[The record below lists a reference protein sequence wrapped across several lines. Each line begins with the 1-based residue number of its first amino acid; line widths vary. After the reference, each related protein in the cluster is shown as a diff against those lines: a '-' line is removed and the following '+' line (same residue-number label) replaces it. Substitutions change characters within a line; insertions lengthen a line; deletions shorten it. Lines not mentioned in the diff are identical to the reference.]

1 MHGKVC
7 ITMCCY
13 RCDEEQAVVTCDTS
27 LFCGTGG
34 GCRNWQKS
42 HRLAEGGQARHA
54 SLATLTGYC

>member
-1 MHGKVC
+1 M
-7 ITMCCY
+7 
-13 RCDEEQAVVTCDTS
+13 VTCDIS
-27 LFCGTGG
+27 LFCGAGIGRGGGG